1 MSVDRNSAQMT
12 LTLRPATEADA
23 QLLFDWRNDPV
34 TRRNSLDTAEI
45 VWHDHLRWLGAS
57 LSRSDRRLLIAEQG
71 LDPVGTVRL
80 DHAGDQCILS
90 WTVAP
95 SRRGRGIG
103 KAMVRR
109 AVAEAGVATLF
120 SSIKDDNIA
129 SIRIAEGCGF
139 KRASCSNGLALY
151 RLG

>member
-1 MSVDRNSAQMT
+1 MT

-23 QLLFDWRNDPV
+23 QLLFDWRNDLV
-34 TRRNSLDTAEI
+34 TRRNSLDTGEI
-45 VWHDHLRWLGAS
+45 VWQDHLRWLGAS

-80 DHAGDQCILS
+80 DHAGDQCTLS

-103 KAMVRR
+103 KAMVHR
-109 AVAEAGVATLF
+109 AVAAAGVAILF